1 MNRLHL
7 GLWLILLLTGTV
19 GAQTLSSRAEVSLL
33 TFTPGLELYAT
44 FGHTAFRVSDPDRN
58 LDLVFNYGTFDF
70 NTPDFYLNFIRGK
83 LDYQLTVA
91 TYADYERYE
100 VETGRGIREQVLDL
114 TGPEKQALSVALF
127 VNARPENRSYRY
139 DFLFDNCAT
148 RPRDLLEKAV
158 GSRVPWVGQNPVTTL
173 TFRDRLDP
181 YLDRMPWTHWGINLV
196 VGVPADRKTT
206 LRESF
211 FLPELLAAGL
221 AATPLVKL
229 DRINSQPPAVEVPA
243 DPLPGPVP
251 VLSVLALG
259 GLGLGFWEFRR
270 KKRTRLFDT
279 LVFGGVGVVG
289 LIILFLWLFSD
300 HSSVRPNLNLV
311 WAFPLG
317 LVLSSFWGRVPG
329 WVRWSW
335 LVVAGQACLGLILV
349 ALGPVSPQ
357 RLDPTAVPLLVLMAG
372 RAAWIFWNRFPP
384 KESTK

>member
-1 MNRLHL
+1 
-7 GLWLILLLTGTV
+7 
-19 GAQTLSSRAEVSLL
+19 LL

-44 FGHTAFRVSDPDRN
+44 FGHTAFRVSDPERN

-114 TGPEKQALSVALF
+114 TGPEKQALADALF

-158 GSRVPWVGQNPVTTL
+158 GARIPWVTQNPVTNL

-181 YLDRMPWTHWGINLV
+181 YLARMPWTHWGINLV

-211 FLPELLAAGL
+211 FLPEVLAAGL
-221 AATPLVKL
+221 AATSLVKV
-229 DRINSQPPAVEVPA
+229 DRVNDAPPAVEPPA
-243 DPLPGPVP
+243 DFVPGPVP
-251 VLSVLALG
+251 VLSALALV
-259 GLGLGFWEFRR
+259 GLGLGAWEFRR
-270 KKRTRLFDT
+270 GKRTRLLDT
-279 LVFGGVGVVG
+279 LLFWGVGIVG

-317 LVLSSFWGRVPG
+317 LVLSSFWGRTPG
-329 WVRWSW
+329 WVRWGW
-335 LVVAGQACLGLILV
+335 LVVAAQAAVGLLLV
-349 ALGPVSPQ
+349 ALGPVAPQ

-372 RAAWIFWNRFPP
+372 RAGWAFWNRQTT
-384 KESTK
+384 KENGK